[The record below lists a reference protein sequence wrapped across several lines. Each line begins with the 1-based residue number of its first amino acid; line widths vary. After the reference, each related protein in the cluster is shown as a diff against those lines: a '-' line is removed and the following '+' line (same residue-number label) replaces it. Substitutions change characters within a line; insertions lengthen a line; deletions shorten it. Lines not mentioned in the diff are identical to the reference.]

1 MLNVYLRTPQT
12 DAGAWLNFPASYQT
26 VQHLFS
32 VLGDLLDEEKVGQEM
47 RRSDMGTYTEAGYIF
62 PNSMPH
68 QEWYDGIHLPDI
80 PDMPKGVI
88 SVLLSSLDK
97 PDEVGVWLELPA
109 TEQEM
114 QSVLK
119 QLGEHSFDN
128 CLIAGSISTAFP
140 YPLAGDEDV
149 EKLNTLAQKI
159 QAFPDQRTLAKF
171 KAALEL
177 EIRNEIDFA
186 LDVAEN
192 LDCYD
197 FDPRCT
203 PLRHMRNIFSEKPE
217 SIQTI
222 RLLPCSI
229 LWDMVSGR
237 CSKPDMSR
245 PHTV

>member
-140 YPLAGDEDV
+140 YPLA
-149 EKLNTLAQKI
+149 
-159 QAFPDQRTLAKF
+159 R
-171 KAALEL
+171 
-177 EIRNEIDFA
+177 
-186 LDVAEN
+186 
-192 LDCYD
+192 
-197 FDPRCT
+197 
-203 PLRHMRNIFSEKPE
+203 
-217 SIQTI
+217 
-222 RLLPCSI
+222 
-229 LWDMVSGR
+229 
-237 CSKPDMSR
+237 
-245 PHTV
+245 